1 MAKGPQ
7 PVAFFALG
15 AGGFTV
21 LQRRW
26 PTLPGLLFCLSLPA
40 LATLAWGAAVYR
52 PGALSG
58 WLAYMRLDES
68 VDPLTYL
75 GERAKFAAGLLLDL
89 IPATLLLPAVADL
102 WRRRRFGHAPP
113 VVAALVAYASLGTLA
128 LLLWPGA
135 QTRYA
140 MPIAPAVAVLAGI
153 TIDRLWRSR
162 PWLAR
167 AVLGGTAALAAYQ
180 ATLVLVAMPLLA
192 ERFGATRLAGQALG
206 RAVAAAQAP
215 AVATD
220 IHTNELFYLSL
231 PVRWI
236 NAAARGELPVP
247 ATLLATRNDLA
258 EIAAARPDLSFQVL
272 VETTA
277 GPGLLAARVDH
288 AGR

>member
-1 MAKGPQ
+1 
-7 PVAFFALG
+7 
-15 AGGFTV
+15 
-21 LQRRW
+21 
-26 PTLPGLLFCLSLPA
+26 
-40 LATLAWGAAVYR
+40 
-52 PGALSG
+52 
-58 WLAYMRLDES
+58 
-68 VDPLTYL
+68 
-75 GERAKFAAGLLLDL
+75 
-89 IPATLLLPAVADL
+89 
-102 WRRRRFGHAPP
+102 
-113 VVAALVAYASLGTLA
+113 
-128 LLLWPGA
+128 
-135 QTRYA
+135 
-140 MPIAPAVAVLAGI
+140 
-153 TIDRLWRSR
+153 
-162 PWLAR
+162 LAR